1 MTDDKVLT
9 QEEYEIDE
17 AILENLRLGYF
28 EEVGLG
34 DDGEMRYRLTDKGR
48 RYVEN
53 MGKKKDPPAP

>member
-34 DDGEMRYRLTDKGR
+34 DDGEMLYRLTDKGR